1 MKALVLAALSAAMFG
16 NTNDLSVRVLQN
28 APDALSVTL
37 PTDESSADVS
47 YKLQGEWSDW
57 VSLAVDNEQDPL
69 LRESELAMFPPLAEA
84 VRIRA
89 TDDVTVH
96 PIDIDEGPISYKVA
110 ATTNTG
116 TPRILSRDEWGAD
129 ESLLYRTSSSSSDT
143 DNAKIETGDNG
154 GATEGRIDDCEM
166 AQVNYPHEFKTIGRM
181 TTDETGQRLRWTHE
195 YSPSVKLIAIH
206 HTAVAVGG
214 DKRSGAE
221 RVRAIY
227 AYHANNRGW
236 GDVGYH
242 YLVDEDGQIY
252 EGKAGGKSIVAG
264 HAYCNNVG
272 TLGIALLG
280 NFEQEKPTQKQLKA
294 LQWLVAD
301 LGDEY
306 DIDLDK
312 KVKFHGK
319 TMEPVVGHRD
329 LISTACPGF
338 FIYSAIPQILANAA
352 SGDVTASVKLPSRI
366 VATKSSSRTIA
377 RRSSSSAKSTPY
389 ATGTLTR
396 ATRRLLNTKASNLLR
411 RKLGSNAGKEIED
424 GRAARLAARQK
435 SSSSVRSR
443 RVTSASSVS
452 SASSR
457 RSIRSQNSSSR
468 SSRVTTTTSNIRIR
482 LTRQENGAPSCD
494 AYDLTTLRTKYRGTV
509 ACSVID
515 GKAALINTLTLEDYM
530 LGLAEEP
537 DTEPYEKQR
546 AFAIAAR
553 TYALYYMDP
562 NHLRKFPGM
571 PYDGSDSPATFQLY
585 TGKIFEGNNPN
596 WLKAVKSTAN
606 QVLMKDGKVIR
617 APYYSANDGRTRTPE
632 EAGWKNFPFAEIFT
646 SKDDPWCIGDTLRG
660 HGVGMSGCGAKGQAN
675 EGKSGEDILTY
686 YYPGTTIKSY

>member
-1 MKALVLAALSAAMFG
+1 MKFFTLIAALPFA
-16 NTNDLSVRVLQN
+16 LSYAPNVHQLESV
-28 APDALSVTL
+28 PDALSVTL
-37 PTDESSADVS
+37 PTDESSAEVS
-47 YKLQGEWSDW
+47 YKLDGSWSNW
-57 VSLAVDNEQDPL
+57 TALEIDNEQDPL
-69 LRESELAMFPPLAEA
+69 LRESNLAMFPPLAEA
-84 VRIRA
+84 VRVR
-89 TDDVTVH
+89 TSDGVTVH
-96 PIDIDEGPISYKVA
+96 PIDIDEGPVSYKVA
-110 ATTNTG
+110 ATSNTG

-129 ESLLYRTSSSSSDT
+129 ESLLYRTSSSSNDT
-143 DNAKIETGDNG
+143 NNAKIETGDNG

-166 AQVNYPHEFKTIGRM
+166 AQVNYPNEFKTIGRM

-242 YLVDEDGQIY
+242 FLIDEDGQVY

-272 TLGIALLG
+272 TLGVALLG
-280 NFEQEKPTQKQLKA
+280 NFEEEKPTQKQLKA
-294 LQWLVAD
+294 LQWLIAD

-306 DIDLDK
+306 DIDLEK

-338 FIYSAIPQILANAA
+338 FIYSAIPQMLANAA
-352 SGDVTASVKLPSRI
+352 NGDVTASVKLPSRI

-377 RRSSSSAKSTPY
+377 RRSSSSAKPTPY

-396 ATRRLLNTKASNLLR
+396 AARRLLNTQASNTLR
-411 RKLGSNAGKEIED
+411 RKLGSNAGKEVED
-424 GRAARLAARQK
+424 GVAVRLAARKK

-443 RVTSASSVS
+443 RFASASSVS
-452 SASSR
+452 SVSSR
-457 RSIRSQNSSSR
+457 RSVRSQYPSSR
-468 SSRVTTTTSNIRIR
+468 SSRVSTSTNNIRIR
-482 LTRQENGAPSCD
+482 LTRQENGATSCD
-494 AYDLTTLRTKYRGTV
+494 AYDLATLRTKYRGAV

-515 GKAALINTLTLEDYM
+515 GKAALINTLSLEDYM

-585 TGKIFEGNNPN
+585 TGKAFEGNNPH
-596 WLKAVKSTAN
+596 WLKAVQSTAN

-646 SKDDPWCIGDTLRG
+646 AKDDPWCIGDTLRG

-675 EGKSGEDILTY
+675 DGKSGEDILTY
-686 YYPGTTIKSY
+686 YYPGTTIERY